1 MFTALHRDEFIY
13 SADSLDAVL
22 AFVVECID
30 PALPEDAVVWHG
42 GLVVAVVLA
51 TGRVIRLDALLVP
64 SPEVPADQAGLDES
78 AAA

>member
-30 PALPEDAVVWHG
+30 PTMPEDAVVWQG

-51 TGRVIRLDALLVP
+51 TGRVIRLDALPVP
-64 SPEVPADQAGLDES
+64 SLEVPADLARLDE

>member
-22 AFVVECID
+22 AFVLDCID
-30 PALPEDAVVWHG
+30 PTMPEDAVVWQG

-51 TGRVIRLDALLVP
+51 TGRVIRLDALPVP
-64 SPEVPADQAGLDES
+64 N
-78 AAA
+78 AA

>member
-1 MFTALHRDEFIY
+1 MFTALHRDDFIY

-30 PALPEDAVVWHG
+30 PTAPEDAVIWKN

-51 TGRVIRLDALLVP
+51 TGRVILLDAMPVP
-64 SPEVPADQAGLDES
+64 H
-78 AAA
+78 AA

>member
-1 MFTALHRDEFIY
+1 MFTALHRDEFLY

-22 AFVVECID
+22 AFVLDCID
-30 PALPEDAVVWHG
+30 PTMPEDAVVWQG

-51 TGRVIRLDALLVP
+51 TGRVIRLDALPVP
-64 SPEVPADQAGLDES
+64 SPEVPADLARLDE